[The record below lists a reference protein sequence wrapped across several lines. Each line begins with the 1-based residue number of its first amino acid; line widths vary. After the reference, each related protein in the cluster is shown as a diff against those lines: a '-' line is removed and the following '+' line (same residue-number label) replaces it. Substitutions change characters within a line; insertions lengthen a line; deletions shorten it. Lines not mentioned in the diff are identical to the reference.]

1 MLENALSI
9 MLFMWAVS
17 FSVFGM
23 QLTLGEAYDIEIR
36 NHRGEVIESQLA
48 KLIDQDEINETT
60 ENIVSGTYTDA
71 NGTAYDRIT
80 DNAISSAF
88 VMWELAQLLSGT
100 YIFGFLYLLG
110 VPVIFV
116 TILVIIY
123 LALLARAI
131 VGYLRGT

>member
-1 MLENALSI
+1 
-9 MLFMWAVS
+9 
-17 FSVFGM
+17 
-23 QLTLGEAYDIEIR
+23 
-36 NHRGEVIESQLA
+36 
-48 KLIDQDEINETT
+48 
-60 ENIVSGTYTDA
+60 
-71 NGTAYDRIT
+71 
-80 DNAISSAF
+80 
-88 VMWELAQLLSGT
+88 MWELAQLLSGT